1 MFVFEDPSLL
11 SMIQKNSYD
20 QIYDEHPYIFSILFI
35 NKITSKYNLEIKK
48 IDTLSVHGG
57 SNRIYVGLKN
67 GKNIDKSVQY
77 NIDLEKE
84 NGLDKLE
91 TFVNFSNNVY
101 QSKLDLLLLL
111 ESIFEEGK
119 KVLSYGATSKSTTI
133 FNYCGI
139 DSDLIECVSDTSD
152 TKIGKLTPGS
162 HIPIYN
168 RSDINLN
175 EYDYIFLG
183 AWNFKDYIINNE
195 KEWIENGGKLIT
207 HVPTVHII

>member
-1 MFVFEDPSLL
+1 M
-11 SMIQKNSYD
+11 
-20 QIYDEHPYIFSILFI
+20 
-35 NKITSKYNLEIKK
+35 
-48 IDTLSVHGG
+48 
-57 SNRIYVGLKN
+57 
-67 GKNIDKSVQY
+67 
-77 NIDLEKE
+77 
-84 NGLDKLE
+84 
-91 TFVNFSNNVY
+91 
-101 QSKLDLLLLL
+101 LLLL